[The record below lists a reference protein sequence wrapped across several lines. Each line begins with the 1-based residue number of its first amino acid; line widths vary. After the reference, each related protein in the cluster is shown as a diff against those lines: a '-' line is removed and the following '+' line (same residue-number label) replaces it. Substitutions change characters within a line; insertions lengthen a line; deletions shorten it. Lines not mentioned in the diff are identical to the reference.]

1 MSPRYAEGTSVSV
14 VQSRAELEATL
25 TRYGA
30 SAFASLVQ
38 SGKAAIMFE
47 ASGRRVLFELP
58 LPRMEDFATVT
69 HSSEYRR
76 DIVKERTPEQKQNAW
91 EQACR
96 QRWRALNLVVKA
108 KLEAVESGIT
118 TFEDEFLAH
127 IVLPDGK
134 TVGKWFKPQLEETYS
149 KGKMPPMLMLGSG

>member
-1 MSPRYAEGTSVSV
+1 MLYAEKTSVSV
-14 VQSRAELEATL
+14 AISRAELEATL

-30 SAFASLVQ
+30 SAFASMIQ
-38 SGKAAIMFE
+38 SGKASVMFE
-47 ASGRRVLFELP
+47 AEGRRVLFELP
-58 LPRMEDFATVT
+58 LPKIEDFATVT
-69 HSSEYRR
+69 HTSEYRR
-76 DIVKERTPEQKQNAW
+76 DIVKERTPGQQQKVW

-134 TVGKWFKPQLEETYS
+134 TVGKWFKPQLEQSYA
-149 KGKMPPMLMLGSG
+149 KGKMPPMLMLGSGA